1 MPVSKTAAPSHE
13 ERVRTRAHEIW
24 VHEGHPH
31 GRDLDH
37 WRQAEAEIA
46 AEASPTD
53 KKQRAAKVTPAK
65 TENRRSPRP
74 SAVRR
79 R

>member
-13 ERVRTRAHEIW
+13 ERVRARAHEIW
-24 VHEGHPH
+24 VHEGYPD

-46 AEASPTD
+46 AEGSPTD
-53 KKQRAAKVTPAK
+53 KRQRAAKATPAK
-65 TENRRSPRP
+65 AEEPKATKAKSGEAS
-74 SAVRR
+74 
-79 R
+79 